1 MINRIATL
9 ALCLFVTT
17 PALAEKADRN
27 KPMLLEAN
35 SASIDDAKKV
45 QILVGD
51 VVITKGTMVLK
62 AERVVITEDKFGF
75 QKGVAYASDK
85 KLAYFRQK
93 QEGKESWVEGE
104 AERIEYDTNSEVAE
118 FFQRAWVKNGEDV
131 IRGDY
136 IWYDS
141 ISEKYLASA
150 GKNANP
156 KAPPT
161 RVRATIQPKAKDS
174 DEAPA
179 QHGEALKLKESKTL
193 APPAAQ

>member
-9 ALCLFVTT
+9 ALCLLVTT

-51 VVITKGTMVLK
+51 VIITKGTMVLK

-118 FFQRAWVKNGEDV
+118 FFQRAWVKNGEDK

-141 ISEKYLASA
+141 ISEKYLASS

-161 RVRATIQPKAKDS
+161 RVRATIQPKAKDA
-174 DEAPA
+174 DDTPAPRSEPL
-179 QHGEALKLKESKTL
+179 QLKDSKTL
-193 APPAAQ
+193 APPASR